1 MHAVTSWWLSSPAC
15 IHMMALFY
23 VYYSMS
29 VILSGANINLT
40 YSAQQLI
47 LAHAEGRTASGDGR
61 KICRPKWHIT
71 APIKHP
77 LLSML

>member
-23 VYYSMS
+23 VHYNMC
-29 VILSGANINLT
+29 VILLGANINLV

-47 LAHAEGRTASGDGR
+47 LAHVEGRTASGDGG
-61 KICRPKWHIT
+61 KICHPK
-71 APIKHP
+71 
-77 LLSML
+77 

>member
-1 MHAVTSWWLSSPAC
+1 
-15 IHMMALFY
+15 MMALFY

-47 LAHAEGRTASGDGR
+47 LAHAEGRTVSGDGG
-61 KICRPKWHIT
+61 KICHPKWHIT
-71 APIKHP
+71 AP
-77 LLSML
+77 LLEPIRLSDN